1 MRLFGLGKS
10 SKRVRGSIGY
20 FGLEDWWLTTFT
32 DNERQYIQ
40 TVFQPLGSSGESLTT
55 DTISYTSETVVG
67 LLSALAGWFR
77 KPDDRTIAHRILDKA
92 VELSRDAPVLDVHF
106 LYQQIIETYYKD
118 RDKPGCM
125 DKAVEACRQQIA
137 LAPSAAKAFKA
148 EYGNLPLPSHKG
160 YEQLAIVMEKQGHFR
175 EALVLSQQA
184 ESQGWAGTWAR
195 RVERC
200 QKKLD
205 KA

>member
-1 MRLFGLGKS
+1 MRFFGLGKS
-10 SKRVRGSIGY
+10 SKRVQGSIGY
-20 FGLEDWWLTTFT
+20 FGLEDWWLTAFS
-32 DNERQYIQ
+32 DEERQHIQ
-40 TVFQPLGSSGESLTT
+40 AVFQPLGSCGESLTIGK
-55 DTISYTSETVVG
+55 ISHTSQTAVR

-77 KPDDRTIAHRILDKA
+77 KPDDRAIAHRILDKA
-92 VELSRDAPVLDVHF
+92 VELSRGARVLDLHF

-118 RDKPGCM
+118 RDKPECM

-148 EYGNLPLPSHKG
+148 EYGNSPLPSHKG
-160 YEQLAIVMEKQGHFR
+160 YEQLTIVMEKQGRFR
-175 EALVLSQQA
+175 EALELSQQA
-184 ESQGWAGTWAR
+184 ESQGWAGGWAR